1 MRASTTAI
9 ILLASGL
16 LAVAGCAHR
25 LHPSAIPV
33 APITASDQLLLD
45 HAARL
50 RLVHIYIDADT
61 MAPVTLPAAEFGP
74 ANTVAA
80 SLRELLRERGFDVR
94 ATELVL
100 PRGDTGIASGALA
113 RAIAAGDRPPEVS
126 RAVTYLHPNAPRLV
140 LFVRL
145 DGNVSP
151 ANLAAPSL
159 VLGAFI
165 ADSADG
171 AILWSNRVAS
181 TEPATDAELR
191 LLATQLLKNLPNLPP
206 V

>member
-1 MRASTTAI
+1 MV
-9 ILLASGL
+9 G
-16 LAVAGCAHR
+16 VAGCAHR
-25 LHPSAIPV
+25 ISPSATPV
-33 APITASDQLLLD
+33 APITATDQRLFE

-61 MAPVTLPAAEFGP
+61 MAPVTLPPAEFGP

-100 PRGDTGIASGALA
+100 PRGDTGVASGAVA
-113 RAIAAGDRPPEVS
+113 RSIAAGDRPPEIS

-145 DGNVSP
+145 DGNASA
-151 ANLAAPSL
+151 ANLVAPSL